1 MGLDLVF
8 NIYFQWGNG
17 QYERCRRKGGGKNHV
32 FSLCYER
39 WEGGKYQMG
48 GVITQYKSADT
59 KICFYSI

>member
-8 NIYFQWGNG
+8 DKYFQWGNG
-17 QYERCRRKGGGKNHV
+17 QYERWGRNV

-59 KICFYSI
+59 KTCFYSI